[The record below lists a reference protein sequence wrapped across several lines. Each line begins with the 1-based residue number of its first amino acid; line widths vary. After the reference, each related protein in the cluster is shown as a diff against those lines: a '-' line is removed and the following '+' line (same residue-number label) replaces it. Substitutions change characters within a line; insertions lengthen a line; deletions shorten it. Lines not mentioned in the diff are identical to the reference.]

1 MNIQLKPDG
10 KTDDVYK
17 SLLIEA
23 YTHGLKSSPRGQ
35 ETRELIAKRIALDP
49 NDNIITL
56 PGFKTALKYAKKE
69 LEWYMSGSNKIAD
82 MGEFS
87 HVWEKYSDDGVTA
100 NSAYGYQIFGNHPDV
115 RVNQWEWVVSKLT
128 ADRDSRQCFININL
142 PSHKERPT
150 KDLCCTIGI
159 QYFIRENKL
168 HSITYIRSNDI
179 YYGFRNDIYCFCEMQ
194 KLMAKRLS
202 IEVGTYFHVAGSLHL
217 YQPQFEKVEELIKT
231 SRVSSLESRE

>member
-49 NDNIITL
+49 NDNVITL

-82 MGEFS
+82 MGEFA
-87 HVWEKYSDDGVTA
+87 HVWEKYSDDGLTA

-115 RVNQWEWVVSKLT
+115 KINQWKWVINKLKE
-128 ADRDSRQCFININL
+128 DHDSRQGIININL
-142 PSHKERPT
+142 PSYKRTATADFP
-150 KDLCCTIGI
+150 CTLAL
-159 QYFIRENKL
+159 QYFIRDDKL
-168 HSITYIRSNDI
+168 HAITYIRSNDI

-194 KLMAKRLS
+194 KIMAKELS
-202 IEVGTYFHVAGSLHL
+202 VGIGTYFHVAGSLHL
-217 YQPQFEKVEELIKT
+217 YAPQFHKVEELINTVNSDTYGKI
-231 SRVSSLESRE
+231 R